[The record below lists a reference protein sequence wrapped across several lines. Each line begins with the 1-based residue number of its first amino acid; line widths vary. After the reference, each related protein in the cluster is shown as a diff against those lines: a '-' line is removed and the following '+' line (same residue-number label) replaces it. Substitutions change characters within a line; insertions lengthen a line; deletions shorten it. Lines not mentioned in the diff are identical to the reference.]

1 MMQFNSTRRS
11 IFGKVAAGVGLLAG
25 GKSDIFIG
33 SVSAQIALKTFV
45 LIPGAFCGSWYW
57 RRVADLLE
65 WQGHKV
71 FTPTLTGLGDR
82 SHLLRKNIDLDTH
95 ITDIVN
101 LFGWESLEDV
111 CLVAHSYGGAPA
123 SGALE
128 QLGDRVSSIVL
139 LDAFKLENGQAM
151 LDVISDTLRKRVLDA
166 AEKDELSFP
175 PPKASVIVVSEKDQA
190 FVDSKLTPHPIETYK
205 QKIRLTGAIE
215 TVAKKTYIRIPKYPI
230 PAFDKALAECK
241 AKSWR
246 TFELPDS
253 GHMAMLDAPERLTD
267 LLLEA
272 AY

>member
-1 MMQFNSTRRS
+1 MIKFNSMRRS
-11 IFGKVAAGVGLLAG
+11 LFGKVASGVGLLTG
-25 GKSDIFIG
+25 GQSGIFVG
-33 SVSAQIALKTFV
+33 SATAQIYLKTFV
-45 LIPGAFCGSWYW
+45 LIPGAFCGSWCW

-82 SHLLRKNIDLDTH
+82 SHLLSKNIDMDTH

-101 LFGWESLEDV
+101 LFRWESLEDV
-111 CLVAHSYGGAPA
+111 CLVAHSYGGAPG

-128 QLGDRVSSIVL
+128 QIADRVSSIVW
-139 LDAFKLENGQAM
+139 LDAFKLENGQAV
-151 LDVISDTLRKRVLDA
+151 LDVTSDAVRKKVLDA
-166 AEKDELSFP
+166 AEKDEFSFP
-175 PPKASVIVVSEKDQA
+175 PAKASVIFVNEKDQT

-205 QKIRLTGAIE
+205 QKIRLSGAIE
-215 TVAKKTYIRIPKYPI
+215 TVARKTYIRIQKYPI
-230 PAFDKALAECK
+230 PAFDKALAEAK

-267 LLLEA
+267 LLLHA